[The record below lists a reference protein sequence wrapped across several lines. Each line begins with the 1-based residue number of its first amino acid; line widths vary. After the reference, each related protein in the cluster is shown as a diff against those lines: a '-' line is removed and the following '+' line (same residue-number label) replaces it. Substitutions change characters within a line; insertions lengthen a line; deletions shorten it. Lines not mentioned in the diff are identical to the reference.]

1 MTIRHLPAS
10 HTAASP
16 IHGRLAVLLALILAA
31 SSAPALSQVAP
42 LITDRPDFTESA
54 AAVPVGSFQFEGGL
68 TFEDSG
74 VDALIFGEPLIRY
87 GLRERLELR
96 FGLPSIVSLDDP
108 VDDTGLSDLS
118 VGFKLELPPTS
129 TAWDMA
135 VIGTLSLPTGSDNFT
150 SDTIDPSA
158 IFVASRDISDRLS
171 FATQARGAIEG
182 DDNDA
187 VLEATAVFG
196 YALRENLGG
205 FAEIATRF
213 QDNVDT
219 GVTLHTGVSSLIK
232 ELLQVDVHLGF
243 GLTDTAP
250 DFFIGAGLS
259 YRLDR

>member
-1 MTIRHLPAS
+1 MPHTPTRRHVRLLLTI
-10 HTAASP
+10 T
-16 IHGRLAVLLALILAA
+16 LLFAAA
-31 SSAPALSQVAP
+31 SSHALAQEAP

-54 AAVPVGSFQFEGGL
+54 FTVPVGAIQFEGGL
-68 TFEDSG
+68 TFQDTG

-96 FGLPSIVSLDDP
+96 FGVPSIISIDDP

-118 VGFKLELPPTS
+118 VGFKYKLGPS
-129 TAWDMA
+129 VSGWDMA
-135 VIGTLSLPTGSDNFT
+135 VLGALSLPTGGDNFT

-158 IFVASRDISDRLS
+158 IFTAGRSLNDRLS
-171 FATQARGAIEG
+171 FATQARGAIVG
-182 DDNDA
+182 NDNAA
-187 VLEATAVFG
+187 VLEATAVFA
-196 YALRENLGG
+196 YAIQQDLSG
-205 FAEIATRF
+205 FAELATRF

-219 GVTLHTGVSSLIK
+219 GVTLHTGVTSLIQ

-250 DFFIGAGLS
+250 DFFVGAGIS